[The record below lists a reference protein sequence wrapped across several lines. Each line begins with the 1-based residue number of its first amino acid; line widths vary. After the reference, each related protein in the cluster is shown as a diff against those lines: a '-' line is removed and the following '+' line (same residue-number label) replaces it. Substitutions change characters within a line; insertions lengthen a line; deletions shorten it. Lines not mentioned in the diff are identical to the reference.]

1 MIKEDLSMMNI
12 DIYTKAYEAG
22 KQDVLSEVKLYK
34 YVLYVDICEAME
46 TLRSSYELSDDAY
59 KKIMKQIDIIFDEEN
74 KNDTDSRYF
83 RAGLVL

>member
-1 MIKEDLSMMNI
+1 MMNT

-22 KQDVLSEVKLYK
+22 KQDVLSEVKLHK
-34 YVLYVDICEAME
+34 YVLYADICEAME

-59 KKIMKQIDIIFDEEN
+59 KKVMKQIDIIFDEEN
-74 KNDTDSRYF
+74 SNDTDSGYF